1 MLTEDQ
7 VRQLLNEL
15 PKRGPRSRLDPFRE
29 LILEMRNRQYPY
41 RDISRFLAERCG
53 VEISHNAVRNYLTRR
68 CSDLPGPSTPAQAP
82 PDRQSASEPR
92 AIVPESL
99 ESRTREQQQAVRD
112 RIAALKHRSQPT
124 PDADTSFRFDPAQP
138 LTLPDE

>member
-41 RDISRFLAERCG
+41 RAISRFLAERCG
-53 VEISHNAVRNYLTRR
+53 VHISHNAVRNFLNRR
-68 CSDLPGPSTPAQAP
+68 CSDMPASSAPAP
-82 PDRQSASEPR
+82 PDRQSASEPH
-92 AIVPESL
+92 AIEPEWL
-99 ESRTREQQQAVRD
+99 ESRTREQQQAVRH
-112 RIAALKHRSQPT
+112 RIATLKRRSRPT
-124 PDADTSFRFDPAQP
+124 ADADTSFRFDPAQP

>member
-7 VRQLLNEL
+7 VRQLLNDL

-53 VEISHNAVRNYLTRR
+53 VQISHNAVRNYLNRHY
-68 CSDLPGPSTPAQAP
+68 SDLPGPSAPAP
-82 PDRQSASEPR
+82 PDRQSASEPH
-92 AIVPESL
+92 AIEP
-99 ESRTREQQQAVRD
+99 ESRTREQQQAVRG
-112 RIAALKHRSQPT
+112 
-124 PDADTSFRFDPAQP
+124 
-138 LTLPDE
+138 